1 MIPFTAEAT
10 AFGFAG
16 AYVSTPSDL
25 AVWANALYGGRV
37 LDQATLASMVDISP
51 TLPFKTH
58 YGLGYGLGFEET
70 TVAGQVAW
78 GHRGHLDGFW
88 SAMEY
93 LPAYHVTV
101 VVLTNA
107 EWADPVAAT
116 SALAQIAIG

>member
-1 MIPFTAEAT
+1 
-10 AFGFAG
+10 
-16 AYVSTPSDL
+16 
-25 AVWANALYGGRV
+25 
-37 LDQATLASMVDISP
+37 
-51 TLPFKTH
+51 
-58 YGLGYGLGFEET
+58 
-70 TVAGQVAW
+70 VAW

-93 LPAYHVTV
+93 LPSCHVTV